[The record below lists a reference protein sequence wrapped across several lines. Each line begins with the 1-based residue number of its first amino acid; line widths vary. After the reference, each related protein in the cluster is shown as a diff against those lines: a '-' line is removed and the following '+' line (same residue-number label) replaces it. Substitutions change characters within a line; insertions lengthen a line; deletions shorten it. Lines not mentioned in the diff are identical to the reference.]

1 MKTRVYP
8 GFPTD
13 MQPQMA
19 ALLMF
24 GEGTSYI
31 NETIF
36 ENRFKYVAELRKM
49 GANIKVEGSQMA
61 VIEGI
66 EKATAAT
73 LDTPDLRAGAALTI
87 AALATEGRSVI
98 RDIEYIERGY
108 ENFDEKLRALG
119 ASIEKTPVPA
129 GRRKNKFA

>member
-1 MKTRVYP
+1 
-8 GFPTD
+8 

-19 ALLMF
+19 ALLML
-24 GEGTSYI
+24 GDGTSYI

-49 GANIKVEGSQMA
+49 GANIKVEGSNVA
-61 VIEGI
+61 IIEGI
-66 EKATAAT
+66 EKATAAI
-73 LDTPDLRAGAALTI
+73 LNTPDLRAGAALTI
-87 AALATEGRSVI
+87 AALATEGRTVI

-119 ASIEKTPVPA
+119 ASIEKQTAAP
-129 GRRKNKFA
+129 GRRKTKFA